1 MIRPLFLQE
10 FAAVAEIIEVAI
22 AILSQ
27 GDRVLMQ
34 LRDNIPNI
42 IYPAHWG
49 FFGGHLEQGE
59 TPRQAVEREVLEEIG
74 YQIPSATL
82 FGVYSD
88 LGESRCTV
96 RRDDGRTVI
105 RHVFHAPLEVPLSEL
120 QLYEGWDFA
129 LLPYRSAK
137 NGGEYSPVA
146 QQWRPMPPI
155 HQRILLDFFATP

>member
-1 MIRPLFLQE
+1 MMHPLFVQE
-10 FAAVAEIIEVAI
+10 HGFVAEKIEVAI

-59 TPRQAVEREVLEEIG
+59 TPRQALEREVLEEIG
-74 YQIPSATL
+74 YQIPSAEL
-82 FGVYSD
+82 FGMYSD
-88 LGESRCTV
+88 
-96 RRDDGRTVI
+96 RRDDGRTIV
-105 RHVFHAPLEVPLSEL
+105 RHVFHAPLEVPLRDL

-129 LLPYRSAK
+129 LLPYRSIK
-137 NGGEYSPVA
+137 NGGEYSPIA
-146 QQWRPMPPI
+146 HQWRPIPPI
-155 HQRILLDFFATP
+155 HQQILLDFFAAP